1 VFGSHGGSVKAEQP
15 SAFENSIDDGL
26 SEVVIVKRLAPTL
39 RMLVGREEHRAASDV
54 SIVDDVVEDVR
65 GVVAVREVA
74 NLVDHEDMG
83 SHVMSK
89 SFAHR
94 SFATRSRE
102 IFDELCGGGEERL
115 EAVLQRAICD
125 RDGEMGFAATGLAKE
140 NG

>member
-1 VFGSHGGSVKAEQP
+1 MFGSHGGPVKAEQP

-74 NLVDHEDMG
+74 SLVD
-83 SHVMSK
+83 
-89 SFAHR
+89 
-94 SFATRSRE
+94 
-102 IFDELCGGGEERL
+102 DE
-115 EAVLQRAICD
+115 
-125 RDGEMGFAATGLAKE
+125 T
-140 NG
+140 